1 MMVSGQELACSIIEI
16 CANHPPMSSLGTKEL
31 SLETRLRIQPTN
43 NKHKPSLVGVDTHGD
58 AIGPLTKKRF
68 IGDKMDDFIGSAA
81 KYICTKSSSKQ
92 IQYSITKLDKDQ
104 VTKDEI

>member
-1 MMVSGQELACSIIEI
+1 M
-16 CANHPPMSSLGTKEL
+16 K
-31 SLETRLRIQPTN
+31 PTN
-43 NKHKPSLVGVDTHGD
+43 NKHKPSLLGVATHGD

-68 IGDKMDDFIGSAA
+68 IVDRMDDFIGSVA

-92 IQYSITKLDKDQ
+92 IQYSITKLDKDL